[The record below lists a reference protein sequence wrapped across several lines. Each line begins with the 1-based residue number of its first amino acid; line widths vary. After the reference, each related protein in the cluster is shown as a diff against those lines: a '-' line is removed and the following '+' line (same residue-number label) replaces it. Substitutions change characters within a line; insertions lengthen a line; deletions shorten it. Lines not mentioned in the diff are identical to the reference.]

1 MIFSG
6 YTSDSNAPV
15 ITKGSTKELT
25 VNVILEDNKKPDT
38 FNTYTIK
45 LTVNN
50 LNRVPVI
57 KPS

>member
-6 YTSDSNAPV
+6 YTADTNAPV
-15 ITKGSTKELT
+15 IAKGASKELT
-25 VNVILEDNKKPDT
+25 IKIYLADNKKPDF

-50 LNRVPVI
+50 VNRVPVI

>member
-6 YTSDSNAPV
+6 YTADTNAPH
-15 ITKGSTKELT
+15 INKGDSKVLT
-25 VNVILEDNKKPDT
+25 IKIYIADNKKPDF

-50 LNRVPVI
+50 VNRVPVI
-57 KPS
+57 KP